1 MAEPALSL
9 IPVLLGLGGL
19 WVGTALTLRG
29 ALRMS
34 GRTASWEVVVGLTVL
49 GIGTALP
56 EVGIGLGGAV
66 GGQDTAGISGLIVGT
81 ALGSVLA
88 RATLVLGI
96 AALIGAAAPE
106 PASHPSHPPVVLAA
120 IVLVGLLSLDGYLG
134 AIDGGILVVAWIA
147 YNTLRVRSAV
157 EPTRGT
163 ERVHGLVP
171 DAFLVALG
179 ISLVAVA
186 AWWVV
191 VPSAMTLS
199 AGWGADPLLV
209 GLLVLGVGASL
220 PELVFAVSAAT
231 RGRAGLSS
239 TSVLSSGMVGV
250 LLPLGLAATIMPLDI
265 TADTL
270 RLDLPALALAI
281 LGLWGWGRRR
291 GKLTPPFAAF
301 LVVYFMTYAL
311 IRMMST

>member
-1 MAEPALSL
+1 MAEPVLSL

-34 GRTASWEVVVGLTVL
+34 GRNSSWEVVVGLTVL

-56 EVGIGLGGAV
+56 EVGIAVGGAV
-66 GGQDTAGISGLIVGT
+66 GDPGTAGLSGLIVGT

-96 AALIGAAAPE
+96 GALIGAAAPE

-120 IVLVGLLSLDGYLG
+120 IVLVGLLSLDGSLG

-147 YNTLRVRSAV
+147 YNTLRARSAF
-157 EPTRGT
+157 EDARDS
-163 ERVHGLVP
+163 ERAYGLVP

-179 ISLVAVA
+179 LLLVAVA

-191 VPSAMTLS
+191 PGAMDVS

-231 RGRAGLSS
+231 RGRSGLSS
-239 TSVLSSGMVGV
+239 ASVLSSGMVGV
-250 LLPLGLAATIMPLDI
+250 LLPLGLAATITPLEI

-270 RLDLPALALAI
+270 RLDLPALVFAVV
-281 LGLWGWGRRR
+281 GLWGWGRQR
-291 GKLTPPFAAF
+291 GKLTTPFAVA
-301 LVVYFMTYAL
+301 LVVYFMVYAL